1 MARDG
6 FETHYTEKI
15 WDRIPELYRDA
26 DGRPATLVD
35 PGGRGQLRAL
45 VEVLAAQAAVLRR
58 SEDRLWDDQFIDL
71 CDDWAV
77 PYLGD
82 LVGTRMVSALD
93 RRGRRIDVANTVH
106 YRRRAGTL
114 RLLEQLVG
122 DIAGWEGVVVEQF
135 RRLGRAWHGL
145 DPDPALRRGPVTGT
159 PMGGVADLRR
169 PLGALRTDGPFD
181 ELAHTPD
188 VRRHRGAD
196 GRLAIPKLAFHL
208 YRLAAL
214 PVVQV
219 RPTPA
224 IDNRSFTVDPLGR
237 DWPLFARADRPL
249 AWDDWRRL
257 EPWQVPAPISCALLN
272 HAELAL
278 TPAAVAAVAGG
289 GLGLSAAA
297 VADLETLRG
306 SRHPSPADLRVA
318 LASLGA
324 AAELL
329 ADPVRNAIEAAA
341 LVAECGRWGLL
352 ATDAG
357 REPSLRVEVGGV
369 TVPPEEVVAGDL
381 STWRDPPAGRTVV
394 VDPQRGRLRFATA
407 PGASLR
413 VDFHAGWVAPVG
425 ATTHPRPDLP
435 APTAHRS
442 GGGALPAPAD
452 GTLLQLDDSR
462 SYTPATPVAVTTTLG
477 IQAAD
482 RALPFLRLTA
492 DWVLDTGA
500 ARDATLVL
508 DGLWLHGGHDVV
520 LRGDFAEVRLERCTL
535 DPGTEAAGDGVGL
548 RVEGNVGVLRVH
560 RSVLGPVT
568 VAPGAV
574 VGLVELADSVV
585 EPDDPADDASL
596 ALDALRV
603 TVDAARVT
611 VAGAVRCQRLW
622 STDSLFLH
630 EVRVTDNQSGC
641 FRFSAAPAGSRLPH
655 PYESATTPATNL
667 FTTGLFPRPGYR
679 QLLRS
684 VDPAIGRGAE
694 NGSEMGAYSAELGP
708 ISFDSLQAKVAEYL
722 PIGRLPIYLFV
733 T

>member
-6 FETHYTEKI
+6 FEQHYTEKI
-15 WDRIPELYRDA
+15 WDRIPEVYRDA

-58 SEDRLWDDQFIDL
+58 SNDRLWDDQFIDL

-93 RRGRRIDVANTVH
+93 LRARRIDVANTVH

-122 DIAGWEGVVVEQF
+122 DITGWEGVVVEQF

-145 DPDPALRRGPVTGT
+145 DPEPALRRGAVTGT

-181 ELAHTPD
+181 EYAHTPD

-196 GRLAIPKLAFHL
+196 GRYAIPKLAFHL

-214 PVVQV
+214 PVVQL
-219 RPTPA
+219 RPTQA
-224 IDNRSFTVDPLGR
+224 VNNRSFTVDPEGR

-249 AWDDWRRL
+249 SWDQWRRM
-257 EPWQVPAPISCALLN
+257 EPWQVPAPISCTLLN
-272 HAELAL
+272 HASLSL
-278 TPAAVAAVAGG
+278 TPEAVAAVAGG

-297 VADLETLRG
+297 IADLESLRG
-306 SRHPSPADLRVA
+306 TRHASQSDLRVA
-318 LASLGA
+318 LASLTSSVA
-324 AAELL
+324 LL

-341 LVAECGRWGLL
+341 LEDQCGKWGLL
-352 ATDAG
+352 STDSG
-357 REPSLRVEVGGV
+357 REPSIRIEVGGV
-369 TVPPEEVVAGDL
+369 SVPPEEVVAGDL
-381 STWRDPPAGRTVV
+381 STWRDPPSGRTVI
-394 VDPQRGRLRFATA
+394 VDPQRGRLRFASA
-407 PGASLR
+407 PGASVR
-413 VDFHAGWVAPVG
+413 VDFHAGWVAAVG
-425 ATTHPRPDLP
+425 ATTHPRPFLP
-435 APTAHRS
+435 APTVHRS

-452 GTLLQLDDSR
+452 GSVLELDDSR
-462 SYTPATPVAVTTTLG
+462 SYTPATPVAVSTSVR

-482 RALPFLRLTA
+482 RALPFLRLAA
-492 DWVLDTGA
+492 DLVFDSGA
-500 ARDATLVL
+500 AVDARLEL

-520 LRGDFAEVRLERCTL
+520 LRGDFAEVVIERCTL

-548 RVEGNVGVLRVH
+548 RVEGNVGTLRIR
-560 RSVLGPVT
+560 RSVVGPVS
-568 VAPGAV
+568 VDAGAV
-574 VGLVELADSVV
+574 VSVIEIADSVV
-585 EPDDPADDASL
+585 EPDDPADVTSL
-596 ALDALRV
+596 AIDALRV

-611 VAGAVRCQRLW
+611 VAGRVRCQRIW
-622 STDSLFLH
+622 STDSLYLQR
-630 EVRVTDNQSGC
+630 VRVTDNQSGC
-641 FRFSAAPAGSRLPH
+641 FRFSAAPEGSRLPH
-655 PYESATTPATNL
+655 PYESATTPAANL
-667 FTTGLFPRPGYR
+667 FTTGVFPLPGYR
-679 QLLRS
+679 QLLLS

-694 NGSEMGAYSAELGP
+694 NGSEMGAYCAERAP

-722 PIGRLPIYLFV
+722 PIGRLPIYQFV